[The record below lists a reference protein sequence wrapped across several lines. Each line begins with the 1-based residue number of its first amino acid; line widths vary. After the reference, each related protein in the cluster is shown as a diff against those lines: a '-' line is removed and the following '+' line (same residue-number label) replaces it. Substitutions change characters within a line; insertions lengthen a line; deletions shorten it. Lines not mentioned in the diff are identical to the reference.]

1 MAVQL
6 IDLGDGL
13 DSDTGDTVYDAFAKI
28 NSNYQELYTFLGDGV
43 RLGDG
48 ANVTFNSIESNVIYN
63 NGNLTTRNIWNYG
76 NVRINYDVFANG
88 YYWANG
94 EPVFGNIS
102 FSNGSLVAESLVLGA
117 GTISYDGNLLINGV
131 PVGGVSDLT
140 YNSGTGNLTLLSSDG
155 SEYNVDIGVGRSDDP
170 TFSSL
175 TIDNTTSLNGGLY
188 VNGNLVLDS
197 NGNLT
202 TTALLPDS
210 GVVAGTYGNA
220 SAVPVVTVD
229 SKGLITTITST
240 PVAGVD
246 NLVYDPVSSNLTLS
260 TSAGT
265 EFTVSLAS
273 SSGLADEIARAT
285 DAEANLQSQ
294 IDSLG
299 NIDAIMQQ
307 VDETLQSQIYD
318 LVNVDAITSSITS
331 NLQSQI
337 NDLVDVDAITANVDA
352 SISANLAIETS
363 RALAAE
369 SSLQTAINL
378 EHQHHVDGD
387 ATLQTAID
395 AEITRATAAES
406 NLQTAI
412 NLEHQHHVDG
422 DATLQTA
429 IDAETTRAQTAESNL
444 SNSITSLSGSLTFES
459 DRAQLVE
466 ANLQSQIDSLGNI
479 DAIMQQVDT
488 ALQNQ
493 INDLVDVDAI
503 TANIDAN
510 LQSQI
515 ANLNAL
521 SNLTYDGVTG
531 NLTVFGTGTE
541 FSVDLGVGTTDSP
554 TFNNVTTTANLTV
567 GGETIVSGN
576 ILPTAHETYDLGS
589 MSMAFKDL
597 YLSGNS
603 IYLSGTKL
611 TSSAPGELSL
621 TTNGQTTVLNA
632 AGNAG
637 VITSNVSASN
647 FISNVTGN
655 VVINAEGYL
664 VDSSLYDTGVQPGKY
679 GATNLV
685 PTITIDE
692 KGRVV
697 EAATVEI
704 LGNTSVLGEN
714 TAGSLTSNAAA
725 LSPTTSITDSI
736 AQLNLILGK
745 LVPPSPPTFPAG
757 QSISVS
763 GLSSYRM
770 TDFIQTDNTQTG
782 GKSVP
787 GGTLVNSIRRA
798 STYSTSTVANVGPG
812 DSGTVSAYLNGN
824 DAGSVALTGTS
835 NGTYSNL
842 VISNNQDYHNVVS
855 TVNSGFWYSFSASAS
870 GTVEPGWNEIYITD
884 TAGTPTN
891 IVDWYY
897 DSATPGSPTWSNV
910 AMSLTTN
917 VSSYSS
923 TIPHL
928 TSSSVFTLSGNVNKL
943 SGDTYP
949 TTDTFITGSAGG
961 AFSAPPSITYSS
973 AGITTPLARN
983 LYVTSGSAYITSQV
997 SVSSGFGS
1005 STTGPSYTAQNSYS
1019 TGSTAFTPGVTVLY
1033 KTGTSTQIEETSIP
1047 VNGVVGSGSGNGL
1060 RIINPGIGDNPVVSA
1075 TTAFDSQSST
1085 LETNDA
1091 TVVAKVLKH
1100 DQTNYSTGYLPIGPD
1115 LSVGRSGDQYFT
1127 FKFTRTSV
1135 SKFDIK
1141 YTGTIA
1147 GMWVALPGSQLDS
1160 TSGLNGWLDMGVAY
1174 NGSGLPG
1181 QNSPGNGSNGCA
1193 LGGAVSLN
1201 TPVTNASKTAT
1212 FGTESS
1218 SNTTTNEILVRIK
1231 LTSGQTVTSIS
1242 IETATH

>member
-28 NSNYQELYTFLGDGV
+28 NANYQELYTFLGDGI

-48 ANVTFNSIESNVIYN
+48 ANVTFNSIESNVIFN

-102 FSNGSLVAESLVLGA
+102 FSNGSLVADSLTLGS

-140 YNSGTGNLTLLSSDG
+140 YDSGSGNLTLLSSDG
-155 SEYNVDIGVGRSDDP
+155 NEYNVDIGVGRSDDP
-170 TFSSL
+170 TFNSL

-220 SAVPVVTVD
+220 SSVPVVTVD

-273 SSGLADEIARAT
+273 SSGLADEITRAT
-285 DAEANLQSQ
+285 AAEANLQSQ

-369 SSLQTAINL
+369 SSLQTALTSAIDT

-387 ATLQTAID
+387 ATLQAAID
-395 AEITRATAAES
+395 AEISRATTAES
-406 NLQTAI
+406 SLQTAI
-412 NLEHQHHVDG
+412 DTEHQHHVDG
-422 DATLQTA
+422 DATLQAA
-429 IDAETTRAQTAESNL
+429 IDAEVSRATTAEAGL
-444 SNSITSLSGSLTFES
+444 SGSITSLSNSLTAET

-488 ALQNQ
+488 SLQNQ
-493 INDLVDVDAI
+493 ILDLVDIDAI
-503 TANIDAN
+503 TANINAN

-515 ANLNAL
+515 TNLDAITD
-521 SNLTYDGVTG
+521 LTYDNITG
-531 NLTVFGTGTE
+531 NLTVFGTNTN
-541 FSVDLGVGTTDSP
+541 FS
-554 TFNNVTTTANLTV
+554 
-567 GGETIVSGN
+567 
-576 ILPTAHETYDLGS
+576 
-589 MSMAFKDL
+589 
-597 YLSGNS
+597 
-603 IYLSGTKL
+603 
-611 TSSAPGELSL
+611 
-621 TTNGQTTVLNA
+621 
-632 AGNAG
+632 
-637 VITSNVSASN
+637 
-647 FISNVTGN
+647 
-655 VVINAEGYL
+655 
-664 VDSSLYDTGVQPGKY
+664 
-679 GATNLV
+679 
-685 PTITIDE
+685 
-692 KGRVV
+692 
-697 EAATVEI
+697 VEI
-704 LGNTSVLGEN
+704 LGNSSTLGTNTS
-714 TAGSLTSNAAA
+714 GSLTSNAAA
-725 LSPTTSITDSI
+725 LSPTTSVTDGI
-736 AQLNLILGK
+736 AQLNAVLGK
-745 LVPPSPPTFPAG
+745 LVPPSPPVFPAG
-757 QSISVS
+757 QSIAVS

-770 TDFIQTDNTQTG
+770 TDFTQTDNTQTS
-782 GKSVP
+782 GKSVA
-787 GGTLVNSIRRA
+787 GGTLVNNIRRSNA
-798 STYSTSTVANVGPG
+798 YTTTTIANVGPG
-812 DSGTVSAYLNGN
+812 DSGTVSTYLNGI
-824 DAGSVALTGTS
+824 DAGNVTLTGSS
-835 NGTYSNL
+835 NGTYGNL
-842 VISNNQDYHNVVS
+842 IISNNQDYHNVVS
-855 TVNSGFWYSFSASAS
+855 TVNSGFWYSFSAAAA
-870 GTVEPGWNEIYITD
+870 GAVEPGWNEVYITD
-884 TAGTPTN
+884 TAGSSTN
-891 IVDWYY
+891 TVNWYY
-897 DSATPGSPTWSNV
+897 DNAAPGSPTWSNV
-910 AMSLTTN
+910 AMTLTTN

-949 TTDTFITGSAGG
+949 TTDTFITGTAGG
-961 AFSAPPSITYSS
+961 AFSSPPGITYST
-973 AGITTPLARN
+973 AGIATPLTRN
-983 LYVTSGSAYITSQV
+983 LYVSSGSAYITSQV

-1005 STTGPSYTAQNSYS
+1005 STSGPSYTAQNSYS
-1019 TGSTAFTPGVTVLY
+1019 TGSTSFTPGVTVLY

-1060 RIINPGIGDNPVVSA
+1060 RIINPGSGDTPTVSG

-1091 TVVAKVLKH
+1091 TVVAKILKH
-1100 DQTNYSTGYLPIGPD
+1100 DQTNYSTGYLPVGPD

-1147 GMWVALPGSQLDS
+1147 GMWVALPGSQIDS

-1218 SNTTTNEILVRIK
+1218 SNTVTNEILVRIK